1 MYANHAPQFIAPH
14 IPQIFHEFVLMFS
27 IMVYCRSRVWFLVL
41 SRGGGGHLLFICLYT
56 VVCVCLSQTP
66 NLSLCY
72 PLPSGSHGSVFYL

>member
-41 SRGGGGHLLFICLYT
+41 SHFPLVAMGLFSICE
-56 VVCVCLSQTP
+56 
-66 NLSLCY
+66 
-72 PLPSGSHGSVFYL
+72 SVSVSWMSSSVSYFGFHI